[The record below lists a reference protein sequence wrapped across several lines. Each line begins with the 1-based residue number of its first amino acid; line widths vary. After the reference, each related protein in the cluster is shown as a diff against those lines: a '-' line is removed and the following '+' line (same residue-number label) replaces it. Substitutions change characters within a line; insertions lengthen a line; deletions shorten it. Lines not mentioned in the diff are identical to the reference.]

1 MPRLIP
7 YIIILFCLGQAER
20 GYTQSSTAGN
30 RITKVRYNTSKNAV
44 SSKSIVAAFENSS
57 FPHHGLGLKV
67 GDPFSISYK
76 FYPNKKFGFTLD
88 VGKAASG
95 LYSRYFRE
103 QFANY
108 AATDTFSNIDA
119 SMQYL
124 SHRVKADLVG
134 EFKLMYHVDAR
145 KVSPGLQVYI
155 GAGWQWKTT
164 HLRYDY
170 LYNNGDLNPSE
181 PGTFGQFERHRFT
194 MGPQIVTGIEYAYFQ
209 IPISA
214 FMEVEY
220 FTDILVDPGWKRFE
234 GGIGLRYI
242 F

>member
-1 MPRLIP
+1 MLRLLP
-7 YIIILFCLGQAER
+7 YYFTLCIFALTEF
-20 GYTQSSTAGN
+20 GYAQSTTTKFRSTKA
-30 RITKVRYNTSKNAV
+30 RYNNSKTSI
-44 SSKSIVAAFENSS
+44 SQKSIVATFENSS
-57 FPHHGLGLKV
+57 FPHHGLGIKV
-67 GDPFSISYK
+67 GDPFSVSYK
-76 FYPNKKFGFTLD
+76 FYPNKKFAFALD
-88 VGKAASG
+88 FGKSASG
-95 LYSRYFRE
+95 LYNRYFRE
-103 QFANY
+103 EFKNY
-108 AATDTFSNIDA
+108 VATDTFSSLDA

-124 SHRVKADLVG
+124 SHRVKSDFVG
-134 EFKLMYHVDAR
+134 EFKMVYHVDAR
-145 KVSPGLQVYI
+145 KISPGLQVYI

-170 LYNNGDLNPSE
+170 LYDNGNLNPSQ
-181 PGTFGQFERHRFT
+181 PATFGQFNRRRFT
-194 MGPQIVTGIEYAYFQ
+194 MGPQVLAGIEYAYFQ